1 MGSGEGSGWEGVGNG
16 SKAVRARGLVAKLE
30 MYSSQPPPFTFSPLH
45 IALSTDD
52 NLVVVLQGHSNT
64 AQALQ
69 PPLVRASQRHH
80 QAPSTHSH
88 QPHQLDQYR
97 LGIFW
102 KDTALKS
109 HRILQGCQLSGT
121 GSCRRRGR
129 TLCLL
134 LPTALLAVIPAAPNT
149 PGITHSPQCIP
160 TIVRRNMIERSQ
172 HGQVDASMVSL

>member
-1 MGSGEGSGWEGVGNG
+1 MGSGEGSGREGVGNG

-30 MYSSQPPPFTFSPLH
+30 MYSSQPPPFTSSPLH

-97 LGIFW
+97 LGILIEYFKAVSSQEQDHAGVAVELFAFFCLQLYW
-102 KDTALKS
+102 LSFPQPPTRPAS
-109 HRILQGCQLSGT
+109 HTVRNASRPSYGGT
-121 GSCRRRGR
+121 
-129 TLCLL
+129 
-134 LPTALLAVIPAAPNT
+134 
-149 PGITHSPQCIP
+149 
-160 TIVRRNMIERSQ
+160 
-172 HGQVDASMVSL
+172 